1 MKKIDLDNA
10 IESGVV
16 LADLSSLWSLKLRLE
31 KSFKKDS
38 KNTKIKNLL
47 HKANEDIKKLEK
59 KLSLLNKKSTK
70 LKKENKSTILKELA
84 QKTLKAYKIADQ
96 EFYLK
101 ISKKKS
107 NKSLKDLTP
116 KPKSQE
122 TE

>member
-70 LKKENKSTILKELA
+70 LKKENKSTILKRLA
-84 QKTLKAYKIADQ
+84 QETQQTYKKGDVAFLKG
-96 EFYLK
+96 LLT
-101 ISKKKS
+101 KKS

-116 KPKSQE
+116 KPKSLE

>member
-70 LKKENKSTILKELA
+70 LKKENKSTILKRLA
-84 QKTLKAYKIADQ
+84 QETKEIYKKADE
-96 EFYLK
+96 EFVKVLLT
-101 ISKKKS
+101 KKS

>member
-70 LKKENKSTILKELA
+70 LKKEKKSTILKELA